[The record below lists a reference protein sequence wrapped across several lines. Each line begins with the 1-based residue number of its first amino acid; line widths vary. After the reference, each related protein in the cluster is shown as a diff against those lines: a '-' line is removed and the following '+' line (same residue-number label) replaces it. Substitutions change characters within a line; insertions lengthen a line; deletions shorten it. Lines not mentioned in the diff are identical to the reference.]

1 MENKDR
7 DLFRLEHILEC
18 SEKIEILTKQLGS
31 FESFSQRWVE
41 QDAMTRNFEIIGE
54 AAKNISENTAQK
66 YPEIE
71 WFKIKGMRNLIAHEY
86 FGIRAET
93 IWNTAIND
101 IPTLK
106 LQIQE
111 IISNLK

>member
-18 SEKIEILTKQLGS
+18 AEKIEILTTQLGS
-31 FESFSQRWVE
+31 FDNFAERWVE

-54 AAKNISENTAQK
+54 ASKNISEYTTQK

-86 FGIRAET
+86 FGIKLET
-93 IWNTAIND
+93 IWETAINN
-101 IPTLK
+101 IPVLK
-106 LQIQE
+106 SQVQE
-111 IISNLK
+111 IISDFK